1 MTEKFV
7 LYLDGEE
14 FKSFGYTDDEERED
28 AYAEAVTLLEELE
41 GKFKS
46 DSKAHTI
53 IIYDEVY
60 DGDLL
65 TFKELHMK
73 VETEADDELL
83 KELEYEDHINHEVHL
98 MLEDRA

>member
-7 LYLDGEE
+7 LYLDGAENKC
-14 FKSFGYTDDEERED
+14 FPYSGDEERED

-53 IIYDEVY
+53 LLYDEVY
-60 DGDLL
+60 EGNLL
-65 TFKELHMK
+65 TFKELHMN
-73 VETEADDELL
+73 VETEADEELL
-83 KELEYEDHINHEVHL
+83 AELEYEDHINHEVHL
-98 MLEDRA
+98 MIEERV